1 MARCIECSRFSLQAA
16 QPEWQRQG
24 YGCCVLHIPAMKYEA
39 RKDRDCGEFDVL
51 PAEQIRKRESRLG
64 RVMRGEA

>member
-16 QPEWQRQG
+16 QPEWQRKG
-24 YGCCVLHIPAMKYEA
+24 YGCCEKRIKAMKYEA
-39 RKDRDCGEFDVL
+39 IKSRDCGCFDAIDAGQV
-51 PAEQIRKRESRLG
+51 RKREARLE